1 MGEIREI
8 SIREALIM
16 QLHLHERLVARSM
29 TRHIENRVNSI
40 SLYELRTNDKGKFY
54 QIYEA
59 KYPFGHDLFCGFS
72 SCRKRAI

>member
-1 MGEIREI
+1 
-8 SIREALIM
+8 M

-54 QIYEA
+54 QIYED
-59 KYPFGHDLFCGFS
+59 KYPFRHDVIAGLTPWGDHML
-72 SCRKRAI
+72 KTL